1 MATITTKLAPGQ
13 TVTIPAAALTAH
25 INKFLY
31 GARIDKALQG
41 FPLPTDFA
49 GFDLSVPAQPT
60 VFPNNIPV
68 DGVDDIAV
76 SASRMV
82 RLGNYLGAICDVIIV
97 RSAGANPFRLAFA
110 RGLGSPNALNANDQ
124 VGPDG
129 QNIPPVTKFI
139 GDAPVLGGAGV
150 GPYTGNLTNGGSLPL
165 HPLDPGTFRVRLN
178 GVEIGFDDGRGGIQP
193 IDGVPNPLVAGTIN
207 YDTGAVSVTF
217 TNAIVGSDVI
227 SFEYF
232 ALDPIVEIEYTT

>member
-1 MATITTKLAPGQ
+1 MATITTRLAPGQ
-13 TVTIPAAALTAH
+13 SVTIPAAALTAQ

-31 GARIDKALQG
+31 GVRIDRALQG

-49 GFDLSVPAQPT
+49 GFDLSVPSQPT
-60 VFPNNIPV
+60 VFPNVIPV
-68 DGVDDIAV
+68 DGVNDIAV

-82 RLGNYLGAICDVIIV
+82 RLGNYVGAICDVIV
-97 RSAGANPFRLAFA
+97 NRAASVPPLALVFA
-110 RGLGSPNALNANDQ
+110 RGLGSPNALNVNDQ
-124 VGPDG
+124 IGPDG
-129 QNIPPVTKFI
+129 QNIPPETKFI

-150 GPYTGNLTNGGSLPL
+150 GPYTGNLTNGGSLPR

-178 GVEIGFDDGRGGIQP
+178 GVEIGFDDGRGGIQS

-217 TNAIVGSDVI
+217 TNVLVGSDIV